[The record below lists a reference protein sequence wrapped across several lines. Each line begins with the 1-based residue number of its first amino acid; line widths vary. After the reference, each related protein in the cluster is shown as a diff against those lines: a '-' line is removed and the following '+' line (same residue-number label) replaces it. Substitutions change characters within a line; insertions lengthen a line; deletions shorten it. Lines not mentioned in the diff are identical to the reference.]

1 MDSNVFTA
9 LIVVGSSVIV
19 ALTALMLSHRRF
31 SSIGARFVALE
42 ASIGSGVSSTTGDRF
57 GSIERRF
64 DTLHSDMQELSK
76 RMWTLHV
83 DLALIK
89 DRIGRN

>member
-19 ALTALMLSHRRF
+19 ALTALMLSHRGF

-42 ASIGSGVSSTTGDRF
+42 VLIGSGVSSTDDQF

-64 DTLHSDMQELSK
+64 DTLHCDMQELSK